1 MRMHQSFSSFFS
13 SFVAGVLALSAG
25 VISSG
30 PTLAAQTVSTN
41 SAVSPLAA
49 QRELRVR
56 FHRLWL
62 RTARSHSGWEQGLW
76 LRGPLLAADYA
87 HRAALVR
94 FLRTELV
101 PYLASERTV
110 VYPVADVVL
119 GGSRDL
125 TTAAISDSRVIEA
138 FVERLD
144 AAARSADTRG
154 FQDNSYALSVV
165 VDNYFAKDHWLIQ
178 QLLALGPRTE
188 GRRVAIAE
196 R

>member
-1 MRMHQSFSSFFS
+1 MQMHKFF
-13 SFVAGVLALSAG
+13 FVAGVLALSAG
-25 VISSG
+25 VDSNG
-30 PTLAAQTVSTN
+30 PTLAAQTVATPA
-41 SAVSPLAA
+41 AVSPFAA
-49 QRELRVR
+49 QRQLRAR

-62 RTARSHSGWEQGLW
+62 RAANSHSGWERGLW

-101 PYLASERTV
+101 PYLKSERTV

-119 GGSRDL
+119 GAHDL
-125 TTAAISDSRVIEA
+125 TAAAISNSHVIEG

-144 AAARSADTRG
+144 VAAGSADARG
-154 FQDNSYALSVV
+154 FQDNSEALS
-165 VDNYFAKDHWLIQ
+165 DALDTYFATDHRLIERI
-178 QLLALGPRTE
+178 LALGPRTDA
-188 GRRVAIAE
+188 RRVSIAG